1 MNENI
6 FRAYDIRGI
15 YPQDL
20 NEEIAYKIG
29 IELSRI
35 IEEPKV
41 IVAMDGRLSGPRIK
55 SSLINGLI
63 DN

>member
-35 IEEPKV
+35 IEEPK
-41 IVAMDGRLSGPRIK
+41 L
-55 SSLINGLI
+55 
-63 DN
+63 